1 MTISRACM
9 QRHRHTLPSPSHSP
23 SPAQQSKPIDSF
35 SLSLRRPPTSTKPL
49 VSSHIS
55 PSIPSS
61 PPPPTPR
68 RSIPD
73 FSDRRRPSSPMTSL
87 LFNYQCLGRGRSR
100 SCSVAGE

>member
-1 MTISRACM
+1 MTMVASV
-9 QRHRHTLPSPSHSP
+9 HSTLLPSPSHSR
-23 SPAQQSKPIDSF
+23 SPAQQSKPIDC
-35 SLSLRRPPTSTKPL
+35 LSPRRPPTSTKPL

-73 FSDRRRPSSPMTSL
+73 FSDRLRSSSPMTSL
-87 LFNYQCLGRGRSR
+87 LFNYQCLGGGRSR